1 MCPQQCI
8 RGYEINQTHCLHCGL
23 CKEECLAGAIK
34 KRGE

>member
-1 MCPQQCI
+1 M
-8 RGYEINQTHCLHCGL
+8 NQTHCLHCGL